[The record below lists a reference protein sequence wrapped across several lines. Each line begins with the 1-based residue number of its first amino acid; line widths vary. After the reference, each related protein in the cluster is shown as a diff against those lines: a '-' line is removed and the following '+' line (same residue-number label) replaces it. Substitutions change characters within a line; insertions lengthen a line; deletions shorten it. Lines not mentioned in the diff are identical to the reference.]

1 MAVKLLGLIVIML
14 GKMGLGSLVRNSL
27 VTSSLVTMLAKGVTS
42 SLVRSQC
49 IAGREG
55 KRVCTDPTT
64 YCDTFEDSCKS
75 CISLCEDASQ
85 FEDCHIHC
93 KDFLQS
99 LITIHNTKER
109 SDIQTLTIMVAVTAA
124 MTSVVLIAVFCL
136 ITMKMSKA
144 KRRLK
149 KKVEPT
155 SLFTV
160 DKEKVELDL
169 RSSSNNTANNVGLST
184 LSNRASTT
192 DNTMSTLGLG
202 GSNRTGE
209 SSLRAGPSLQTMST
223 QLSDESQM
231 NYSVNINP
239 NYNME
244 NNNRRQSLNQ
254 SGRGPRTRRVPSEDC
269 VAEDFSG
276 RDGLGRERGQVV

>member
-1 MAVKLLGLIVIML
+1 MKRTFPIPDQCYLKLELL
-14 GKMGLGSLVRNSL
+14 
-27 VTSSLVTMLAKGVTS
+27 
-42 SLVRSQC
+42 
-49 IAGREG
+49 
-55 KRVCTDPTT
+55 
-64 YCDTFEDSCKS
+64 YFSCKS

-85 FEDCHIHC
+85 FEDCHLHC

-144 KRRLK
+144 RRRLK

-169 RSSSNNTANNVGLST
+169 RSRNSANHLGLST
-184 LSNRASTT
+184 LSNSGGTT
-192 DNTMSTLGLG
+192 DNTLTTLGP
-202 GSNRTGE
+202 GSNTSRAA
-209 SSLRAGPSLQTMST
+209 SLRAGPSVQTMST
-223 QLSDESQM
+223 QLSDESQA
-231 NYSVNINP
+231 NYGVTYNPNLNVNNNP
-239 NYNME
+239 NYN
-244 NNNRRQSLNQ
+244 NNNRRASFHQ
-254 SGRGPRTRRVPSEDC
+254 RTRRAPSEDC

>member
-1 MAVKLLGLIVIML
+1 M
-14 GKMGLGSLVRNSL
+14 
-27 VTSSLVTMLAKGVTS
+27 
-42 SLVRSQC
+42 RSQC

-55 KRVCTDPTT
+55 RRVCTDPTT

-75 CISLCEDASQ
+75 CISLCEDPSQ
-85 FEDCHIHC
+85 FEDCHLHC

-136 ITMKMSKA
+136 ITMKMSKT
-144 KRRLK
+144 KRKLK
-149 KKVEPT
+149 KKVQPT

-160 DKEKVELDL
+160 DKEKVELHL
-169 RSSSNNTANNVGLST
+169 RNSSHSST
-184 LSNRASTT
+184 SNRTLNTSASTI

-202 GSNRTGE
+202 SNTTGAP
-209 SSLRAGPSLQTMST
+209 SLRQGTSLQTMST
-223 QLSDESQM
+223 QLSDESQV
-231 NYSVNINP
+231 NYGVNNHPNYESQVNYVVSNNP
-239 NYNME
+239 NYHNQ
-244 NNNRRQSLNQ
+244 RSSLQQ

-269 VAEDFSG
+269 VAEEFPG
-276 RDGLGRERGQVV
+276 RDGLRQERGQVV

>member
-1 MAVKLLGLIVIML
+1 MKRTFPIPDQCYLKLELL
-14 GKMGLGSLVRNSL
+14 S
-27 VTSSLVTMLAKGVTS
+27 
-42 SLVRSQC
+42 
-49 IAGREG
+49 
-55 KRVCTDPTT
+55 
-64 YCDTFEDSCKS
+64 FSCKS

-85 FEDCHIHC
+85 FEDCHLHC

-169 RSSSNNTANNVGLST
+169 RSRNSANHLGLST
-184 LSNRASTT
+184 LSNSGGTT
-192 DNTMSTLGLG
+192 DNTMTTLGLG
-202 GSNRTGE
+202 SNTSRAA
-209 SSLRAGPSLQTMST
+209 SLRAGPSVQTMST
-223 QLSDESQM
+223 QLSDESQA
-231 NYSVNINP
+231 NYGVTNNPNFSAINNPNLNVNNNP
-239 NYNME
+239 NYN
-244 NNNRRQSLNQ
+244 NNNRRPSFHQ
-254 SGRGPRTRRVPSEDC
+254 RTRRAPSEDC

>member
-1 MAVKLLGLIVIML
+1 MLANGGLSSM
-14 GKMGLGSLVRNSL
+14 VRNSL
-27 VTSSLVTMLAKGVTS
+27 VTSRLLTMLAKGVSS

-85 FEDCHIHC
+85 FEDCHLHC

-169 RSSSNNTANNVGLST
+169 RSSSNNTANNLSSSMS
-184 LSNRASTT
+184 LSNSASRT
-192 DNTMSTLGLG
+192 DNNAMSTLGLG
-202 GSNRTGE
+202 SNTTRAA
-209 SSLRAGPSLQTMST
+209 SLRAGPSLQTMST

-231 NYSVNINP
+231 NYGINNNP

-244 NNNRRQSLNQ
+244 NNTRRHSLNQ
-254 SGRGPRTRRVPSEDC
+254 QSGRSPRTRRVPSEDC

-276 RDGLGRERGQVV
+276 RDGIGRERGQVI

>member
-1 MAVKLLGLIVIML
+1 M
-14 GKMGLGSLVRNSL
+14 
-27 VTSSLVTMLAKGVTS
+27 MLAKGVSS

-64 YCDTFEDSCKS
+64 
-75 CISLCEDASQ
+75 LCEDASQ
-85 FEDCHIHC
+85 FEDCHLHC

-160 DKEKVELDL
+160 DKEKVEP
-169 RSSSNNTANNVGLST
+169 T
-184 LSNRASTT
+184 
-192 DNTMSTLGLG
+192 
-202 GSNRTGE
+202 
-209 SSLRAGPSLQTMST
+209 SLFT
-223 QLSDESQM
+223 
-231 NYSVNINP
+231 V
-239 NYNME
+239 
-244 NNNRRQSLNQ
+244 
-254 SGRGPRTRRVPSEDC
+254 
-269 VAEDFSG
+269 
-276 RDGLGRERGQVV
+276 

>member
-85 FEDCHIHC
+85 FEDCHLHC

-155 SLFTV
+155 SMFTV

-169 RSSSNNTANNVGLST
+169 RSSSNNTANNHD
-184 LSNRASTT
+184 LSNSGSTT

-202 GSNRTGE
+202 GLNRTGE

-223 QLSDESQM
+223 QLSDESQT
-231 NYSVNINP
+231 NYGVNINP

-244 NNNRRQSLNQ
+244 NNHRRHSFNQ

-269 VAEDFSG
+269 VAEDFPG
-276 RDGLGRERGQVV
+276 RDGLGRERGQVI

>member
-85 FEDCHIHC
+85 FEDCHLHC

-169 RSSSNNTANNVGLST
+169 RSSSNNTANNHGLSN
-184 LSNRASTT
+184 SGSTT

-202 GSNRTGE
+202 GLNRTGE

-223 QLSDESQM
+223 QLSDESQT
-231 NYSVNINP
+231 NYGVNINP

-244 NNNRRQSLNQ
+244 NNHRRHSFNQ

-269 VAEDFSG
+269 VAEDFPG
-276 RDGLGRERGQVV
+276 RDGLGRERGQVI

>member
-1 MAVKLLGLIVIML
+1 MICKDLLTRD
-14 GKMGLGSLVRNSL
+14 SLL
-27 VTSSLVTMLAKGVTS
+27 TYTLVTMLAKGVS
-42 SLVRSQC
+42 ASLVRSQC

-85 FEDCHIHC
+85 FEDCHLHC

-136 ITMKMSKA
+136 ITMKMSKT
-144 KRRLK
+144 KRKLK

-169 RSSSNNTANNVGLST
+169 RNSSNSST
-184 LSNRASTT
+184 SNRTLNTSASTT

-202 GSNRTGE
+202 SNTTGGP
-209 SSLRAGPSLQTMST
+209 SLRQGTSLQTMST
-223 QLSDESQM
+223 QLSDESQV
-231 NYSVNINP
+231 NYGVNNHPNYESQVNYGVSNNP
-239 NYNME
+239 NYH
-244 NNNRRQSLNQ
+244 NRRSSLQQ
-254 SGRGPRTRRVPSEDC
+254 SGRGPRTRRAPSEDC
-269 VAEDFSG
+269 VAEEFPG
-276 RDGLGRERGQVV
+276 RDGLRQERGQVV

>member
-1 MAVKLLGLIVIML
+1 MAVKLLGLVMML
-14 GKMGLGSLVRNSL
+14 GKMGPNSLVRNSL
-27 VTSSLVTMLAKGVTS
+27 VTSSLVTMLANGVSS

-85 FEDCHIHC
+85 FEDCHLHC

-169 RSSSNNTANNVGLST
+169 RSSSNNTANNLGLSN
-184 LSNRASTT
+184 SASTT

-202 GSNRTGE
+202 GLNRTGE

-231 NYSVNINP
+231 NYGVNINP

-244 NNNRRQSLNQ
+244 NNNRRHSFNQ

-269 VAEDFSG
+269 VAEDFPG
-276 RDGLGRERGQVV
+276 RDGLGRERGQVI

>member
-1 MAVKLLGLIVIML
+1 MAVKLLGLVMIL
-14 GKMGLGSLVRNSL
+14 AKGGLGSTVRNSL
-27 VTSSLVTMLAKGVTS
+27 VTSSLVAMLAKGGSS

-49 IAGREG
+49 VAGREG

-75 CISLCEDASQ
+75 CIVLCEDGSQ
-85 FEDCHIHC
+85 FEDCHLHC

-144 KRRLK
+144 KKRLK

-169 RSSSNNTANNVGLST
+169 RSSNNNTANT
-184 LSNRASTT
+184 LSNSGSTT
-192 DNTMSTLGLG
+192 DNTMSTLRI
-202 GSNRTGE
+202 GSNTTRAA
-209 SSLRAGPSLQTMST
+209 SLRAGPSLQTMST

-231 NYSVNINP
+231 NYGVNINP
-239 NYNME
+239 NFNME
-244 NNNRRQSLNQ
+244 NNNRRHSFNQ
-254 SGRGPRTRRVPSEDC
+254 SGRGPRPRRVPSEDC
-269 VAEDFSG
+269 VAEDFAG
-276 RDGLGRERGQVV
+276 RDGLGRERGQVI

>member
-1 MAVKLLGLIVIML
+1 MTMICKDLLTSD
-14 GKMGLGSLVRNSL
+14 SLL
-27 VTSSLVTMLAKGVTS
+27 TYTFVTMLAKEVS
-42 SLVRSQC
+42 ASLVRSQC

-55 KRVCTDPTT
+55 SRGCTDPTT

-85 FEDCHIHC
+85 FEDCHLHC

-136 ITMKMSKA
+136 ITMKMSKT
-144 KRRLK
+144 RRKLK

-160 DKEKVELDL
+160 DKEKVDLNL
-169 RSSSNNTANNVGLST
+169 RSSSSNTANNLGLST

-202 GSNRTGE
+202 GSN
-209 SSLRAGPSLQTMST
+209 
-223 QLSDESQM
+223 
-231 NYSVNINP
+231 
-239 NYNME
+239 
-244 NNNRRQSLNQ
+244 
-254 SGRGPRTRRVPSEDC
+254 
-269 VAEDFSG
+269 
-276 RDGLGRERGQVV
+276 

>member
-1 MAVKLLGLIVIML
+1 VKLLGLIMIML
-14 GKMGLGSLVRNSL
+14 GKMGQGSMVAKSL
-27 VTSSLVTMLAKGVTS
+27 VTSSLVAILAKGVSS

-75 CISLCEDASQ
+75 CISLCEDASH
-85 FEDCHIHC
+85 FEDCHLHC

-169 RSSSNNTANNVGLST
+169 RSSSNSTANNHGLINSGST
-184 LSNRASTT
+184 
-192 DNTMSTLGLG
+192 TMSTLGLG
-202 GSNRTGE
+202 GSNRTGAA
-209 SSLRAGPSLQTMST
+209 SLRAGPSLQTMST

-231 NYSVNINP
+231 NYGVNINP

-244 NNNRRQSLNQ
+244 NNDNRRHSFNQ

-269 VAEDFSG
+269 VADDFPG
-276 RDGLGRERGQVV
+276 RDGLGRERGQVI

>member
-1 MAVKLLGLIVIML
+1 MALKLLGLVMIL
-14 GKMGLGSLVRNSL
+14 NKSGLGSTVRNSL
-27 VTSSLVTMLAKGVTS
+27 VTSSLVAMLAKGGSS

-49 IAGREG
+49 VAGREG
-55 KRVCTDPTT
+55 RRVCTDPTT

-75 CISLCEDASQ
+75 CIALCEDGSQ
-85 FEDCHIHC
+85 FEDCHLHC

-160 DKEKVELDL
+160 EKEKVELDL
-169 RSSSNNTANNVGLST
+169 RSSSNNTANNNLGLSN
-184 LSNRASTT
+184 SGSTA

-202 GSNRTGE
+202 SNTTRAA
-209 SSLRAGPSLQTMST
+209 SLRAGPSLQTMST

-231 NYSVNINP
+231 NYGVNVNP

-244 NNNRRQSLNQ
+244 NNNRRHSFNQ

-276 RDGLGRERGQVV
+276 RDGLGRERGQVI

>member
-1 MAVKLLGLIVIML
+1 MIML
-14 GKMGLGSLVRNSL
+14 GKMGLGSMVGNSL
-27 VTSSLVTMLAKGVTS
+27 VSSILVAMLAEGVTG

-85 FEDCHIHC
+85 FEDCHLHC

-169 RSSSNNTANNVGLST
+169 RSSSNNTADNLGLSN
-184 LSNRASTT
+184 SGST
-192 DNTMSTLGLG
+192 TMSTLAPGG
-202 GSNRTGE
+202 IGSNRTGAG
-209 SSLRAGPSLQTMST
+209 SLRAGPSLQTMST
-223 QLSDESQM
+223 QLSDESQV
-231 NYSVNINP
+231 NYGVNVNP
-239 NYNME
+239 NCNME
-244 NNNRRQSLNQ
+244 NNNRRHSFNQ

-269 VAEDFSG
+269 VAEEFPG
-276 RDGLGRERGQVV
+276 RDGLGRERGQVI